1 MLFSV
6 PNVEGVKMQLKDK
19 VAIVTGGTKGI
30 GRAVAILFAEE
41 GAEVIANFSKDVTAA
56 EDLMKE
62 AKSRGLRIRLFKAD
76 VTQFD
81 QVKEMVEEIFAQ
93 YGRIDILVNNV
104 GLIRDNFLM
113 LMSDDD
119 WDSLVKTNLSSLFYC
134 SKTVIRKMIP
144 QRRGK
149 IINISSI
156 SGILG
161 TSGQTNYSTTKG
173 GVISFTKSL
182 ARELGSF
189 NIHVNAVAPGLI
201 ESEVVSKMP
210 KEKVEAIIKSS
221 SLGRMGKPEEVAKVV
236 LFLSSEHS
244 DYITGQTIIVDGGII

>member
-1 MLFSV
+1 ML
-6 PNVEGVKMQLKDK
+6 LKEQ

-30 GRAVAILFAEE
+30 GRAICLLFAVE
-41 GAEVIANFSKDVTAA
+41 GAEVIANFSKDVKAA
-56 EDLMKE
+56 EDLMEE
-62 AKSRGLRIRLFKAD
+62 AKSRGLSVALLKAD

-81 QVKEMVEEIFAQ
+81 QVKEMVEETFAQ

-119 WDSLVKTNLSSLFYC
+119 WDSLIKTNLTSLFYC
-134 SKTVIRKMIP
+134 CKAVIRKMIP
-144 QRRGK
+144 ERRGK

-161 TSGQTNYSTTKG
+161 TSGQTNYATAKG

-182 ARELGSF
+182 ARELGPF

-201 ESEVVSKMP
+201 ESEVISRMP

-221 SLGRMGKPEEVAKVV
+221 SLGRMGKPEEVAQAV
-236 LFLSSEHS
+236 LFLASEGS
-244 DYITGQTIIVDGGII
+244 NYITGQTIVVDGGII

>member
-1 MLFSV
+1 MKMLL
-6 PNVEGVKMQLKDK
+6 EDK

-30 GRAVAILFAEE
+30 GKAICLLFAEQ
-41 GAEVIANFSKDVTAA
+41 GAKVVANFSKDVNAA
-56 EDLMKE
+56 ESLKKE
-62 AKSRGLRIRLFKAD
+62 AQSRGLSLGLFKAD

-81 QVKEMVEEIFAQ
+81 QVKEMVEETFAQ
-93 YGRIDILVNNV
+93 YGKIDILVNNV

-113 LMSDDD
+113 LMSDED
-119 WDSLVKTNLSSLFYC
+119 WESLLRANLTSLFYC
-134 SKTVIRKMIP
+134 CRIVIRKMIP

-156 SGILG
+156 SGIMG
-161 TSGQTNYSTTKG
+161 TPGQVNYAATKG
-173 GVISFTKSL
+173 GMISFTKSL

-221 SLGRMGKPEEVAKVV
+221 SLGRIGKPGEVARAV
-236 LFLSSEHS
+236 LFLASEHS
-244 DYITGQTIIVDGGII
+244 DYITGQTIVVDGGIV

>member
-1 MLFSV
+1 MKML
-6 PNVEGVKMQLKDK
+6 LKDK

-30 GRAVAILFAEE
+30 GRAICLLLAEE
-41 GAEVIANFSKDVTAA
+41 GARVVANFSKDVNAA
-56 EDLMKE
+56 EALMNE
-62 AKSRGLRIRLFKAD
+62 AKSKQLGIGLFKAD
-76 VTQFD
+76 ITQFD
-81 QVKEMVEEIFAQ
+81 QVKEMVEETFAQ
-93 YGRIDILVNNV
+93 YGKIDILVNNV
-104 GLIRDNFLM
+104 GLVRDNFLM
-113 LMSDDD
+113 LMSDED
-119 WDSLVKTNLSSLFYC
+119 WDSLLRANLTSLFYC
-134 SKTVIRKMIP
+134 CKTVIRKMIP

-161 TSGQTNYSTTKG
+161 TPGQTNYAATKG

-210 KEKVEAIIKSS
+210 KEKVEAVIKSS
-221 SLGRMGKPEEVAKVV
+221 SLGRIGKPEEVAQAV
-236 LFLSSEHS
+236 LFLASEHS
-244 DYITGQTIIVDGGII
+244 SYITGQTIIVDGGIL

>member
-1 MLFSV
+1 ML
-6 PNVEGVKMQLKDK
+6 LKDQ

-30 GRAVAILFAEE
+30 GKAICLLFAEQ
-41 GAEVIANFSKDVTAA
+41 GAKVVANFSKDVNAA
-56 EDLMKE
+56 EDLKKE
-62 AKSRGLRIRLFKAD
+62 AKSRGLSLGLFKAD

-81 QVKEMVEEIFAQ
+81 QVKEMVEETFAQ
-93 YGRIDILVNNV
+93 YGKIDILINNV
-104 GLIRDNFLM
+104 GLVRDNFLM
-113 LMSDDD
+113 LMSYED
-119 WDSLVKTNLSSLFYC
+119 WESLLKANLTSLFHC
-134 SKTVIRKMIP
+134 CRIVIRKMIP

-156 SGILG
+156 SGIIG
-161 TSGQTNYSTTKG
+161 TPGQANYAATKG
-173 GVISFTKSL
+173 GMISFTKSL

-221 SLGRMGKPEEVAKVV
+221 SLGRIGKPEEVARTV
-236 LFLSSEHS
+236 LFLASEHS
-244 DYITGQTIIVDGGII
+244 DYITGQTIIVDGGIV

>member
-1 MLFSV
+1 ML
-6 PNVEGVKMQLKDK
+6 LKEQ

-30 GRAVAILFAEE
+30 GRAICLLFAVE
-41 GAEVIANFSKDVTAA
+41 GAEVIANFSKDVKAA
-56 EDLMKE
+56 EDLMEE
-62 AKSRGLRIRLFKAD
+62 AKSRGLSVALLKAD

-81 QVKEMVEEIFAQ
+81 QVKEMVEETFAQ

-119 WDSLVKTNLSSLFYC
+119 WDSLIKTNLTSLFYC
-134 SKTVIRKMIP
+134 CKAVIRKMIP

-161 TSGQTNYSTTKG
+161 TSGQTNYATAKG

-182 ARELGSF
+182 ARELGPF

-201 ESEVVSKMP
+201 ESEVISRMP
-210 KEKVEAIIKSS
+210 KEKVEVIIKSS
-221 SLGRMGKPEEVAKVV
+221 SLGRMGKPEEVAQAV
-236 LFLSSEHS
+236 LFLASEGS
-244 DYITGQTIIVDGGII
+244 NYITGQTIVVDGGII

>member
-1 MLFSV
+1 ML
-6 PNVEGVKMQLKDK
+6 LKDQ

-30 GRAVAILFAEE
+30 GKAICLLFAEQ
-41 GAEVIANFSKDVTAA
+41 GAKVVANFSKDVNAA
-56 EDLMKE
+56 EDLKKE
-62 AKSRGLRIRLFKAD
+62 TKSRGLNLGLFKAD

-81 QVKEMVEEIFAQ
+81 QVKEMVEETFAQ
-93 YGRIDILVNNV
+93 YGKIDILVNNV
-104 GLIRDNFLM
+104 GLVRDNFLM
-113 LMSDDD
+113 LMSDED
-119 WDSLVKTNLSSLFYC
+119 WESLLRTNLTSLFHC
-134 SKTVIRKMIP
+134 CRIVIRKMIS

-156 SGILG
+156 SGMIG
-161 TSGQTNYSTTKG
+161 TPGQVNYAATKG
-173 GVISFTKSL
+173 GMISFTKSL

-221 SLGRMGKPEEVAKVV
+221 SLGRIGKPEEVARAV
-236 LFLSSEHS
+236 LFLASKDS
-244 DYITGQTIIVDGGII
+244 DYITGQTIIVDGGIV